1 VKYSQLTSVNKKQ
14 LLIIIMASN
23 SNTTRQSISV
33 ERQILSQYLI
43 LTLGFIIFI
52 SGIIGNF
59 LNILVFLTVGQYKNN
74 ACALYMLAGSSF
86 NLLFLLIGL
95 STQILDQGFNKDF
108 TLTNPV
114 WCKMRS
120 SLLGIISLCTFTCI
134 CLQSIDIFFITS
146 RSVTM
151 RQRSNIKI
159 ARCLLIGFVLLWIAH
174 EIPSFVFQNLIFT
187 NGIPTCLD
195 TSAIYTSY
203 HTYGTTLVLTICVP
217 ITVMSFFAFRIYKHI
232 HSLTARNHQ
241 FLSALARQM
250 TRMALFRI
258 GTVLLFQFPYG
269 VATAYFVGSRN
280 LVKSPDR
287 QLQDKLAQT
296 FFNVYGYGV
305 YAVRNK
311 YYSSAIQVASCFII
325 MQVICTKSPSP

>member
-1 VKYSQLTSVNKKQ
+1 
-14 LLIIIMASN
+14 
-23 SNTTRQSISV
+23 
-33 ERQILSQYLI
+33 
-43 LTLGFIIFI
+43 
-52 SGIIGNF
+52 
-59 LNILVFLTVGQYKNN
+59 
-74 ACALYMLAGSSF
+74 MLAGSSF
-86 NLLFLLIGL
+86 NLLFLFIGL
-95 STQILDQGFNKDF
+95 STQILDQGFNEDF
-108 TLTNPV
+108 TLTNPI

-134 CLQSIDIFFITS
+134 CLQSIDVFFITS
-146 RSVTM
+146 RSVAM

-159 ARCLLIGFVLLWIAH
+159 ARRLLIGFVLLWIAH

-187 NGIPTCLD
+187 NGIPMCLN
-195 TSAIYTSY
+195 TNTIYTSY
-203 HTYGTTLVLTICVP
+203 HAYVSTIILSICVP
-217 ITVMSFFAFRIYKHI
+217 ITVMSFFAFRIYKHLQ
-232 HSLTARNHQ
+232 SLPARNRQ
-241 FLSALARQM
+241 FLSSLARQM

-258 GTVLLFQFPYG
+258 ATVLLFQFPYG

-296 FFNVYGYGV
+296 FFNVYVYGV

-325 MQVICTKSPSP
+325 MQVICTKSIFL